1 MKNKITLALALCFA
15 AAATLKAA
23 EASKPNIIYLI
34 DDELG
39 YFEPGF
45 MGGKTIQT
53 PNLDK
58 MAANGIVF
66 RNLFAGGSV
75 CAPTR
80 CRLLTGKHAGH
91 TSVRANGGGR
101 LRHRWLWEMG
111 LRRPRLYGC
120 AGEARL

>member
-1 MKNKITLALALCFA
+1 MKSLTFETWFTVLLLSLGISLSLSAG
-15 AAATLKAA
+15 
-23 EASKPNIIYLI
+23 EGKPNIIYLI

-58 MAANGIVF
+58 MAAGGIVF

-80 CRLLTGKHAGH
+80 CCLLTGKHSGH
-91 TSVRANGGGR
+91 TSVRSNGGGTP
-101 LRHRWLWEMG
+101 LRAEEETIASIDRKSVV
-111 LRRPRLYGC
+111 
-120 AGEARL
+120 